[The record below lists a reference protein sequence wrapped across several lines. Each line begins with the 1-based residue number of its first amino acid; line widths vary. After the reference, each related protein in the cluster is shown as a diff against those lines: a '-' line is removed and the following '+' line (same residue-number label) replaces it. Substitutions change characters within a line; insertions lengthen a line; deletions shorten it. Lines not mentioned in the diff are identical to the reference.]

1 MSRFECLDECG
12 GGRVGQARPVLGAL
26 AHIQEEMD
34 DLIGNVQKSVE
45 YDVYGPSGGLG
56 GTLEASRSVRSPR
69 GSLISST

>member
-45 YDVYGPSGGLG
+45 YD
-56 GTLEASRSVRSPR
+56 A
-69 GSLISST
+69 